1 MIKGLV
7 DNNKLDRAIEL
18 KDEMLVKGLD
28 ADPIVYHYL
37 MSGQARVG
45 NGDAVFGL
53 FEELKEKMGGV
64 VSDGV
69 VCGDLMKGYFL
80 RGMEKEA
87 MEVYNEA
94 YNEAAGQVL
103 KYRMSAVAYNSV
115 LDALSKNGKFD
126 EAVNLF
132 GRMMAKHDPPMK
144 LSVNLGSFNV
154 MVDGY
159 CAGGRF
165 KDAIGVFNSM
175 GEMRCR
181 PDTLSYNNLIEQLCN
196 NGMLAEAEELYK
208 GMGEKGVSPDEFTF
222 VLLMDSCFRDGRP
235 DDAAG
240 YFKTMVDSKLRPN
253 LGVYNRLIEG
263 LVKVGKVD
271 EAKSF
276 YELMV
281 GKLKMDDA
289 SYELMMKAL
298 FGIGKVDEVLAMV
311 GVLLRDEG
319 LEFSAELQE
328 FVKGELG
335 KEGREEDLVKLMED
349 VEREKAEAAAKEAE
363 AAEKAKASARAAV
376 SSLLPSKLFGNK
388 EEEKAE
394 EEESVAETASET
406 DSVDAVPVE
415 EATVGENRSEATS
428 EQVSAS

>member
-1 MIKGLV
+1 
-7 DNNKLDRAIEL
+7 
-18 KDEMLVKGLD
+18 MLAKGLD
-28 ADPIVYHYL
+28 ADPLVYHYL
-37 MSGQARVG
+37 MLGQARVN
-45 NGDAVFGL
+45 NGEGIFSL
-53 FEELKEKMGGV
+53 FDELKEKAPGGV

-80 RGMEKEA
+80 KGMEKEA
-87 MEVYNEA
+87 MEVYYEA
-94 YNEAAGQVL
+94 IGEGPEGSSR
-103 KYRMSAVAYNSV
+103 YRMSAVAYNSV
-115 LDALSKNGKFD
+115 LDALSRNGRFED
-126 EAVNLF
+126 EAVRLF
-132 GRMMAKHDPPMK
+132 GRMVEEHDPPRR

-159 CAGGRF
+159 CVVGRF
-165 KDAIGVFNSM
+165 KEAIEVFNGM
-175 GEMRCR
+175 WERRCR
-181 PDTLSYNNLIEQLCN
+181 PDTLSCNNLIEQLCG
-196 NGMLAEAEELYK
+196 NGMLGEAEEVYK
-208 GMGEKGVSPDEFTF
+208 GMGKKGVSPDEFTF
-222 VLLMDSCFRDGRP
+222 GLLMDSCFRDGRP

-240 YFKTMVDSKLRPN
+240 YFKTMVESKLRPN
-253 LGVYNRLIEG
+253 LAVYNRLIEG

-289 SYELMMKAL
+289 SYELVMKAL
-298 FGIGKVDEVLAMV
+298 FDVGKADEVLAMV
-311 GVLLRDEG
+311 GGLLRDEG

-349 VEREKAEAAAKEAE
+349 VEREKAEALAKEAE

-388 EEEKAE
+388 EEEEKAE
-394 EEESVAETASET
+394 EEESVAETTSAT
-406 DSVDAVPVE
+406 DDSVDAVPTE
-415 EATVGENRSEATS
+415 EATVGENRSEVTS